1 VPEANPQ
8 ESQLTQCVTPPSTR
22 LVLGPQFMRVYA
34 NTTRFGASINDMSM
48 FFGEAFLVGPGEI
61 TTEERVCVT
70 LSLPQAKILAGY
82 LAANLLFHEIYNDSI
97 IQPQK
102 GSFTAQFAGVDTK
115 LPVDQLI
122 AQICEIVRAG
132 SESAKR

>member
-1 VPEANPQ
+1 
-8 ESQLTQCVTPPSTR
+8 
-22 LVLGPQFMRVYA
+22 M
-34 NTTRFGASINDMSM
+34 RFGAFNNDMSM
-48 FFGEAFLVGPGEI
+48 FFGEAFLVGPRET

-70 LSLPQAKILAGY
+70 LSLPQAKILASY

-97 IQPQK
+97 IRPQK
-102 GSFTAQFAGVDTK
+102 GSLSGQFAGVDTK

-132 SESAKR
+132 NEAAKE

>member
-1 VPEANPQ
+1 MPEVNPQ
-8 ESQLTQCVTPPSTR
+8 ENQSTPSVTPPSTH
-22 LVLGPQFMRVYA
+22 LVLGPQFIRVYA
-34 NTTRFGASINDMSM
+34 NTMRFGAFNNDMSM
-48 FFGEAFLVGPGEI
+48 FFGEAFLVGPGET

-70 LSLPQAKILAGY
+70 LSLPQAKILASY

-97 IQPQK
+97 IRPQK
-102 GSFTAQFAGVDTK
+102 GSLSGQFAGVDTK

-132 SESAKR
+132 NEAAKE